1 MNQEYQIKMSRILS
15 RLLEGSGLA
24 GNPLDDRAR
33 REAPGS
39 FIALAKGRVHYE
51 TAGPE
56 KGIPLVLVHG
66 LSVPGYIWDPVFHP
80 LARAG
85 FRVIRFDL
93 YGRGF
98 SDRPKVRY
106 DADLFDAQLAQL
118 FCALNITGPVHLAG
132 VSMGGAIC
140 ARFASCHPERVDRLC
155 LINPAGMMPRPGLP
169 EQLKLLPGLGECH
182 MGLFGRQRIIAGLYD
197 DFYTQLRPKGY
208 KTKMIQQI
216 GYAGFRRA
224 LLSTLRSGIL
234 HEMEP
239 IYRSLG
245 KTKLKMML
253 IWGKEDRVIPHEN
266 CIRLRG
272 LIPDMVCH
280 FIDKTGHLPHYEDP
294 EQVLPLLVKFFNP

>member
-1 MNQEYQIKMSRILS
+1 MNQDYHIKLSRILS
-15 RLLEGSGLA
+15 RFLDLSGLA
-24 GNPLDDRAR
+24 GQPLDDRAR

-39 FIALAKGRVHYE
+39 FIALPKGRVHYA

-66 LSVPGYIWDPVFHP
+66 LSVPGYIWDPVFTP

-98 SDRPKVRY
+98 SDRPRVRY
-106 DADLFDAQLAQL
+106 DAALFGTQLVQL
-118 FCALNITGPVHLAG
+118 LSALNITGPVHLAG

-140 ARFASCHPERVDRLC
+140 ARFAVCHPERVDRLC
-155 LINPAGMMPRPGLP
+155 LINPAGMMPRPSLP
-169 EQLKLLPGLGECH
+169 ERLKLLPGLGECH
-182 MGLFGRQRIIAGLYD
+182 MGLFGRQRILAGLYD
-197 DFYTQLRPKGY
+197 DFHTQLRPKGY
-208 KTKMIQQI
+208 EKKMVQQM

-245 KTKLKMML
+245 KSNLEMML
-253 IWGKEDRVIPHEN
+253 VWGKEDRVIPHEN
-266 CIRLRG
+266 CMRLMG
-272 LIPDMVCH
+272 LIPDMECH
-280 FIDKTGHLPHYEDP
+280 FIERAGHLPHYEDP
-294 EQVLPLLVKFFNP
+294 EQVLPLLIEFFNP